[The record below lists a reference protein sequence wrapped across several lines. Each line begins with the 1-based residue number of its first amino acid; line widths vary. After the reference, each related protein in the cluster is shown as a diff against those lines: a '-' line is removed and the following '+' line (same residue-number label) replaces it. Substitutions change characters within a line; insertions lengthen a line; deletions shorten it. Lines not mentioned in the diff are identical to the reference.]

1 MSLTLELQ
9 IASSEQ
15 EVPGQTEFQHWLD
28 TCFPEL
34 EGSVLVRVVDVEES
48 AELNQ
53 HYRQKPG
60 PTNVLSFPFDL
71 PDAIENDHLGDLV
84 LCAPVIRTEA
94 NEQGKIQQSHWSHM
108 LIHGVLHLLGYDHL
122 NDSEAEAMEA
132 MEIDLLSR
140 LAIANP
146 YE

>member
-1 MSLTLELQ
+1 MSLKLELQ
-9 IASSEQ
+9 VVSSEPELPEQ
-15 EVPGQTEFQHWLD
+15 AEIQHWLNN
-28 TCFPEL
+28 CFPEQ
-34 EGSVLVRVVDVEES
+34 EGTVLVRIVDAEES

-53 HYRQKPG
+53 HYRDKQG
-60 PTNVLSFPFDL
+60 PTNVLSFPFD
-71 PDAIENDHLGDLV
+71 PPEGIEDDHLGDLV

-94 NEQGKIQQSHWSHM
+94 NEQGKIQQHHWSHM

-122 NDSEAEAMEA
+122 DDSEAEEMEA